1 MVNFPRQARDKH
13 RENAF
18 PKRLPS
24 LSDHYGYPFLLLFPC
39 WCLYAKTIILPR
51 QARDRHSEKLMKI
64 LSLSDHYGYYHGY
77 SFLCYRLLYRSLACL
92 RACLWP
98 LPLLRCFPA
107 AGERTRQLSTAPRS
121 HSLSL
126 SSCFVFRSCAL
137 CLVERPQNADCS
149 DETGVVMP
157 APPPPPA
164 TTVRSSA
171 RVCTAFAIYI
181 KFARNLGSS
190 SLFFAWARALSVV
203 FRARCVCVLCLRT
216 CLLSARGFPALGSHS
231 FRAFVLRVE
240 GAGSGPREKR
250 VCGKRNRL
258 GSRRMPRFKKKKK
271 VVLLQQV

>member
-1 MVNFPRQARDKH
+1 MAI
-13 RENAF
+13 
-18 PKRLPS
+18 PS
-24 LSDHYGYPFLLLFPC
+24 CPT
-39 WCLYAKTIILPR
+39 A
-51 QARDRHSEKLMKI
+51 
-64 LSLSDHYGYYHGY
+64 
-77 SFLCYRLLYRSLACL
+77 YRSLACL
-92 RACLWP
+92 LAYGRFRYCVAS
-98 LPLLRCFPA
+98 LPRESAHA
-107 AGERTRQLSTAPRS
+107 ATLDCATLTLS
-121 HSLSL
+121 HSL

-164 TTVRSSA
+164 ATVRA
-171 RVCTAFAIYI
+171 LRPVCAQLLRYYVL
-181 KFARNLGSS
+181 RSLGSS

-203 FRARCVCVLCLRT
+203 FRARCLCVLCLRT

-231 FRAFVLRVE
+231 FRPFVLRVE

>member
-1 MVNFPRQARDKH
+1 MLLPPLPPLLLLRYQSLYIMAIPSCCFSLTFWVFKCQHVKMVNFPRQARDKH

-18 PKRLPS
+18 EKAVIIIVIMATPS
-24 LSDHYGYPFLLLFPC
+24 CCFSLAGFSMP
-39 WCLYAKTIILPR
+39 KTIILPR
-51 QARDRHSEKLMKI
+51 QARDRHSGKLMKI

-164 TTVRSSA
+164 TTVRSL
-171 RVCTAFAIYI
+171 RPVCAY
-181 KFARNLGSS
+181 SS
-190 SLFFAWARALSVV
+190 F
-203 FRARCVCVLCLRT
+203 CDILCI
-216 CLLSARGFPALGSHS
+216 A
-231 FRAFVLRVE
+231 
-240 GAGSGPREKR
+240 
-250 VCGKRNRL
+250 
-258 GSRRMPRFKKKKK
+258 
-271 VVLLQQV
+271 

>member
-1 MVNFPRQARDKH
+1 MDGIDCSA
-13 RENAF
+13 
-18 PKRLPS
+18 
-24 LSDHYGYPFLLLFPC
+24 
-39 WCLYAKTIILPR
+39 
-51 QARDRHSEKLMKI
+51 
-64 LSLSDHYGYYHGY
+64 LSLRLSR
-77 SFLCYRLLYRSLACL
+77 SFSL
-92 RACLWP
+92 
-98 LPLLRCFPA
+98 
-107 AGERTRQLSTAPRS
+107 
-121 HSLSL
+121 
-126 SSCFVFRSCAL
+126 SCFVFRSCAL

-181 KFARNLGSS
+181 KFARSLGSS

-203 FRARCVCVLCLRT
+203 FRARCLCVLCLRT

-231 FRAFVLRVE
+231 FRPFVLRVE